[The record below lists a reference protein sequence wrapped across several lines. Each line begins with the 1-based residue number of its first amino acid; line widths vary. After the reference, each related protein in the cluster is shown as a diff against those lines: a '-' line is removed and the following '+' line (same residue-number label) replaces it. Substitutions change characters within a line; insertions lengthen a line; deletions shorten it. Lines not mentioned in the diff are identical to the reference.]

1 MSEMWEHRARR
12 ERELSSLYATARALT
27 ALGEVD
33 AVLASIVR
41 HAHDLIG
48 ADVTYLSVLDEEG
61 GSLKLH
67 AVEGALSPTFR
78 TAQVPTST
86 GVAGRI
92 LETGAAFWVRDYLN
106 DTTLEHDA
114 QFDRIASDEGI
125 VALLGVPLRDSDS
138 VFGML
143 FVGERVERPFAMD
156 EVALLSAFADHAA
169 VALLNARLYDE
180 SRRALAEV
188 QEASA
193 SMERSA
199 HVHEA
204 LTQVVLTGGGATEVA
219 DLLVDDLGGRV
230 SVYDRDDAP
239 VVTTGAVHDL
249 PAPPPERLGSALADS
264 RTTGRSMTIE
274 GEGESHCVVAMLAGD
289 AYLGAVALS
298 DRRSPTDIERHILE
312 RGAQILSLLTLKQN
326 AVVEAEERVRGELL
340 TELISAE
347 RPFADELLTRAAAR
361 GLVAD
366 RINVVAV
373 VESASM
379 RSSELGRR
387 LHAMSREWSGV
398 AGDYFGTAVMLLC
411 ADDPETAAEEVH
423 SRLRATLRQP
433 VLVCTSPVADTGGSL
448 REPFA
453 LAARSVKV
461 LRGIGAVDRGTSTA
475 RLAMY
480 SILFEPDRD
489 GELRG
494 FLNDQLGALL
504 DYDTRRGT
512 DLVKTLAR
520 YFDCAGNLTRAAGA
534 LHVHMNTLVKRM
546 DRIGQILGDQ
556 WREPHRVLE
565 LEVAVRLHL
574 LAEPETS
581 RDSS

>member
-1 MSEMWEHRARR
+1 MWQHRARR

-48 ADVTYLSVLDEEG
+48 ADVTYLSVLDESG
-61 GSLKLH
+61 DSLKLH
-67 AVEGALSPTFR
+67 AAEGALSPAFR
-78 TAQVPTST
+78 TAQVPTTT

-92 LETGAAFWVRDYLN
+92 LETGAPFWVSDYLS
-106 DTTLEHDA
+106 DTTLEHDER
-114 QFDRIASDEGI
+114 FDRIASDEGL

-188 QEASA
+188 QEAYA

-204 LTQVVLTGGGATEVA
+204 LTQVVLTGGGASEVA
-219 DLLVDDLGGRV
+219 ELLVDDLGGRV

-239 VVTTGAVHDL
+239 VVTTGAVSL
-249 PAPPPERLGSALADS
+249 PAPPRERLRSALADS
-264 RTTGRSMTIE
+264 RATGRSMTLE
-274 GEGESHCVVAMLAGD
+274 VDSESHCVVAMLAGD
-289 AYLGAVALS
+289 AYLGAVVLS
-298 DRRSPTDIERHILE
+298 DRRSPSDVERHILE

-340 TELISAE
+340 TELVLAQ
-347 RPFADELLTRAAAR
+347 RPFADELRTRAAAR
-361 GLVAD
+361 GLDVD
-366 RINVVAV
+366 RINAVAV
-373 VESASM
+373 VESQTL
-379 RSSELGRR
+379 RSAELARR
-387 LHAMSREWSGV
+387 LHAMSPEWSGI
-398 AGDYFGTAVMLLC
+398 AGDYFGTAVMLLH
-411 ADDPETAAEEVH
+411 ADDPEQAAQDVH
-423 SRLRATLRQP
+423 RRLRSSLRQP
-433 VLVCTSPVADTGGSL
+433 VLVCAAPVAEAADGL
-448 REPFA
+448 RRPFD
-453 LAARSVKV
+453 LAARSVRV
-461 LRGIGAVDRGTSTA
+461 LRGIGAEDRGMSTA

-480 SILFEPDRD
+480 SILFDPERD

-494 FLNDQLGALL
+494 FIEEQLGALL
-504 DYDTRRGT
+504 GYDSRRGT
-512 DLVKTLAR
+512 ELVKTLSR
-520 YFDCAGNLTRAAGA
+520 YFDSAGNLTRAARE

-546 DRIGQILGDQ
+546 DRIGRLLGEQ
-556 WREPHRVLE
+556 WRAPHRALE
-565 LEVAVRLHL
+565 LEVAVRLHTL
-574 LAEPETS
+574 SEAEAPRERS
-581 RDSS
+581 

>member
-1 MSEMWEHRARR
+1 MWELRARR
-12 ERELSSLYATARALT
+12 ERGLSSLYATARALT

-33 AVLASIVR
+33 TVLASIVR

-48 ADVTYLSVLDEEG
+48 ADVTYLSVLDESG
-61 GSLKLH
+61 DSLKLH
-67 AVEGALSPTFR
+67 AAEGALSPAFR
-78 TAQVPTST
+78 AAQVPTTT

-92 LETGAAFWVRDYLN
+92 LETGSPFWVSDYLN
-106 DTTLEHDA
+106 DASLEHDER
-114 QFDRIASDEGI
+114 FDRIASDEGL

-188 QEASA
+188 QEAYA

-204 LTQVVLTGGGATEVA
+204 LTQVVLTGGGASEVA
-219 DLLVDDLGGRV
+219 ELLVDDLGGRV

-239 VVTTGAVHDL
+239 VVTTGAVRL
-249 PAPPPERLGSALADS
+249 PAPPRERLRSALADS
-264 RTTGRSMTIE
+264 RATGRSMTLE
-274 GEGESHCVVAMLAGD
+274 EDSESHCVVAMLAGD
-289 AYLGAVALS
+289 AYLGAVVLS
-298 DRRSPTDIERHILE
+298 DRRSPSDVERLILE

-340 TELISAE
+340 TELVLAQ
-347 RPFADELLTRAAAR
+347 RPFADELRTRAAAR
-361 GLVAD
+361 GLDVD
-366 RINVVAV
+366 RINAVAV
-373 VESASM
+373 VESQTL
-379 RSSELGRR
+379 RSAELARR
-387 LHAMSREWSGV
+387 LHAMSPEWSGI
-398 AGDYFGTAVMLLC
+398 AGDYFGTAVMLLH
-411 ADDPETAAEEVH
+411 ADDPEQAADDVH
-423 SRLRATLRQP
+423 RRLRSSLRQP
-433 VLVCTSPVADTGGSL
+433 VLVCIAPVAEAADSL
-448 REPFA
+448 RRPFD

-461 LRGIGAVDRGTSTA
+461 LRGIGAEDRGMSTA

-480 SILFEPDRD
+480 SILFDPERD

-494 FLNDQLGALL
+494 FIEEQLGALL
-504 DYDTRRGT
+504 EYDDRRGT
-512 DLVKTLAR
+512 ELVKTLSR
-520 YFDCAGNLTRAAGA
+520 YFDCAGNLTRAAKE

-546 DRIGQILGDQ
+546 DRIGRLLGEE
-556 WREPHRVLE
+556 WRAPHRALE
-565 LEVAVRLHL
+565 LEVAVRLHML
-574 LAEPETS
+574 SEAEAPRERS
-581 RDSS
+581 